1 MLAMIG
7 DYKFEMNKASYQA
20 LKESYSF
27 GWSKKERL
35 YNNPIYMKK
44 NKSSHSIEISGILI
58 LQKVYTLDPLVAI
71 AKEKTPV
78 TFVTL
83 DHARVFK
90 VVILSITIDRDIFL
104 ETGAE
109 IRKKF
114 SMKMERFYGN

>member
-1 MLAMIG
+1 MIG
-7 DYKFEMNKASYQA
+7 NYKFEMDKTSYQQ

-44 NKSSHSIEISGILI
+44 NRSSHAVTISGTLI
-58 LQKVYTLDPLVAI
+58 LQKVYALDDLVAL
-71 AKEKTPV
+71 AEQKAPV

-90 VVILSITIDRDIFL
+90 VIILSITIDKDIFL

-109 IRKKF
+109 VRKKF
-114 SMKMERFYGN
+114 SMKMEEFYGN

>member
-7 DYKFEMNKASYQA
+7 NYKFEMNKTSYQN

-35 YNNPIYMKK
+35 YNHPIYMKK
-44 NKSSHSIEISGILI
+44 NKSSHSVEISGTLI
-58 LQKVYTLDPLVAI
+58 LQKVYTLDPLVAL
-71 AKEKTPV
+71 AENKTPV

-83 DHARVFK
+83 DHARVFR
-90 VVILSITIDRDIFL
+90 VVILSINIDKDIFL

-114 SMKMERFYGN
+114 TMKMERFYGN

>member
-1 MLAMIG
+1 MIG
-7 DYKFEMNKASYQA
+7 MIGNYKFEMNKTSYQA

-27 GWSKKERL
+27 DWNKKERL

-44 NKSSHSIEISGILI
+44 NKSSHSIEISGTLI
-58 LQKVYTLDPLVAI
+58 LQKVYALDPLVAI
-71 AKEKTPV
+71 AEEKTPI

-83 DHARVFK
+83 DYARVFR

-104 ETGAE
+104 ETGSE

-114 SMKMERFYGN
+114 TLKMERFYGN

>member
-7 DYKFEMNKASYQA
+7 DYKFEMDKTSYQQ

-35 YNNPIYMKK
+35 YNNPLYMKK
-44 NKSSHSIEISGILI
+44 NKSSHAVTISGTLI
-58 LQKVYTLDPLVAI
+58 LQKVYALDDLVAL
-71 AKEKTPV
+71 AEQKAPV

-90 VVILSITIDRDIFL
+90 VVILSITIDKDIFL
-104 ETGAE
+104 KTGAE
-109 IRKKF
+109 VRKKF
-114 SMKMERFYGN
+114 SMKMEEFYGN

>member
-7 DYKFEMNKASYQA
+7 GYKFDMNETSYQQ
-20 LKESYSF
+20 LKENFSF

-35 YNNPIYMKK
+35 YNHPIFMKK
-44 NKSSHSIEISGILI
+44 NKSSHAVDISGTLI
-58 LQKVYTLDPLVAI
+58 LQKVYALDDLVAL
-71 AKEKTPV
+71 AEQKAPV

-90 VVILSITIDRDIFL
+90 VIILSITIDKDIFL

-109 IRKKF
+109 VRKKF
-114 SMKMERFYGN
+114 SMKMEEFYGN

>member
-7 DYKFEMNKASYQA
+7 NYKFEMNGTSYQN
-20 LKESYSF
+20 LKESYTF

-35 YNNPIYMKK
+35 YNHPIYMKK
-44 NKSSHSIEISGILI
+44 SKSSHAVDISGTLI
-58 LQKVYTLDPLVAI
+58 LKKVYALDALIFI
-71 AKEKTPV
+71 AEQKTPV
-78 TFVTL
+78 TFVTI

-90 VVILSITIDRDIFL
+90 VVILSITIDKDIFL

-114 SMKMERFYGN
+114 SMKIEEFYGN

>member
-1 MLAMIG
+1 MQGMIG
-7 DYKFEMNKASYQA
+7 DYVFEMNKNSYQR

-35 YNNPIYMKK
+35 YNHPVFMKK
-44 NKSSHSIEISGILI
+44 NKSSHSIDIEGTLI
-58 LQKVYTLDPLVAI
+58 LQKVYELDPLIAL

-83 DHARVFK
+83 DYARVFK
-90 VVILSITIDRDIFL
+90 VVILSINIDKDIFL

-114 SMKMERFYGN
+114 SMKMEEFYGN

>member
-7 DYKFEMNKASYQA
+7 GYKFDMNETSYQQ
-20 LKESYSF
+20 LKENFSF

-35 YNNPIYMKK
+35 YNHPIFMKK
-44 NKSSHSIEISGILI
+44 NKSSHAVDISGTLI
-58 LQKVYTLDPLVAI
+58 LQKVYALDDLVAL
-71 AKEKTPV
+71 AEQKAPV

-90 VVILSITIDRDIFL
+90 VIILSITIDKDIFL

-109 IRKKF
+109 VRKKF
-114 SMKMERFYGN
+114 SLKMEEFYGN